1 MLAGG
6 MDGMS
11 SERASICL
19 MGVWAGSHRYEACF
33 THERVEKTTAASSTS
48 SLMGSHFFFPFFSL
62 RSIRAFFAQLF
73 HWLNIRRMLK

>member
-62 RSIRAFFAQLF
+62 RSIRAFFAQLN
-73 HWLNIRRMLK
+73 HWLNIPRMLK